1 MTKRLLQR
9 GLLLLGL
16 LLTCSLTVA
25 ASPEDTIE
33 RLEQQLQQQTATTG
47 DQDALRELYQ
57 KTLSALKSRQQ
68 YQSRAD
74 ELQQLL
80 ERQPDELRQ
89 QQRKL
94 EQSLQPDQDTGF
106 LQLNRAE
113 LEQAITLKRAA
124 LLQFEQQQEQ
134 LNQQIELN
142 DQKLLSLREQL
153 AELKQAPPELPPL
166 PSEQTG
172 REFNDARLQLKNALQ
187 ERRSSHVRALELELL
202 ALPGQTEVANLQL
215 QQLRLQLEQASQTLK
230 AMLDRREQL
239 QREELEST
247 LSSLTVPD
255 ETALEHPL
263 LSSLLQQNRQL
274 SEQLRQLIEQTS
286 EAQHR
291 RTSLERELDLITRS
305 FKTIQQQLELESY
318 SASYEL
324 RRFTT
329 ELSRPVDTA
338 TTRQALNALRLSS
351 LELNRLRQPD
361 TTDAAPSETLTRE
374 QRGYQEQL
382 LQNQQTLR
390 NRLQDSRQQLI
401 SELSQLLA
409 VKEQL
414 NERLQQARRLIE
426 QQLLWLP
433 VSPPLSWQW
442 PGEVAAGV
450 DMLQQRLAQFL
461 ATSWLADDA
470 HLNPL
475 LGFFALL
482 LALALSIYRYQKR
495 HRQRWSQELGNV
507 VHDRFS
513 RTLRLLIAG
522 AVAALPLPTL
532 LLLLRSYSLN
542 PDHPDHQVLS
552 QLLLLW
558 ALSLQC
564 YGMALIWLR
573 VPDGL
578 MCGHFALPHTL
589 ARVIR
594 RQFHL
599 LFWIALPLL
608 SLLLI
613 TDSYNAVELQSGPG
627 RLLFLLLVLSLTL
640 FWRGF
645 WHVSHTFEQLTQQ
658 QRWWYNA
665 HLWIGLMILFNLTMF
680 GLGLWGYTL
689 TALFFMLILLVVIL
703 QGVGAFILFKLGLR
717 WLLIEE
723 RRLAFSR
730 ARARRA
736 DIIAAREN
744 KDDTAP
750 LKEDYLDLQTIS
762 EQSRVLLKTA
772 VVLLL
777 GITLWLTLGDFLPTL
792 QVLESVQLWSSLE
805 MSGDQEVLTHVT
817 LRDLVVGAL
826 IIWLSLLAAK
836 NLPGLLELLALRHLD
851 LSPGTGY
858 AITTLLKYSL
868 VLVGTMIAIGQFGVQ
883 WSKLQWLVAALGVGL
898 GFGLQEIVANFV
910 SGLIILFEKPVRIG
924 DTVTL
929 GEVTGSVSRIQIRA
943 TTITDWDRRE
953 VIIPNKT
960 FITEQLINWS
970 LSDATTRVVITLGV
984 AYGSDVELAEQ
995 LLLQAA
1001 RDNER
1006 VLDDPAPDAYFREF
1020 ADSTLNIDLR
1030 VYVSS
1035 MADRVPVTDELNKAI
1050 NQLFNE
1056 QGIEIAFPQL
1066 DVHLHRSS
1074 TPATQPPLQGEAE
1087 T

>member
-1 MTKRLLQR
+1 MTKRLIQR
-9 GLLLLGL
+9 WLLLIGL
-16 LLTCSLTVA
+16 LLTCTLTLA
-25 ASPEDTIE
+25 ASPEDTIQ
-33 RLEQQLQQQTATTG
+33 RLEQQLQQTEASG
-47 DQDALRELYQ
+47 DQTALRELYQ
-57 KTLSALKSRQQ
+57 KTLNALKSRQQ
-68 YQSRAD
+68 YQSHAD

-80 ERQPDELRQ
+80 ERQPEDLRRQ
-89 QQRKL
+89 QQVLNQHR
-94 EQSLQPDQDTGF
+94 EPARDTGY
-106 LQLNRAE
+106 LKLSRPD

-124 LLQFEQQQEQ
+124 LLQLEQQQEQ

-153 AELKQAPPELPPL
+153 AELKQTPSELPPL
-166 PSEQTG
+166 PSEQSG
-172 REFNDARLQLKNALQ
+172 RAFNDARLQLKNALQ
-187 ERRSSHVRALELELL
+187 ERRSSHIRALELELL
-202 ALPGQTEVANLQL
+202 ALPGQTELANLQL
-215 QQLRLQLEQASQTLK
+215 QQLRLQLQQAGLTLK

-239 QREELEST
+239 QRDELEST

-255 ETALEHPL
+255 ETAMEHPL
-263 LSSLLQQNRQL
+263 LSQLLQQNRQL

-286 EAQHR
+286 EAQNR
-291 RTSLERELDLITRS
+291 RASLERELDLITRS

-324 RRFTT
+324 RRFTQ

-351 LELNRLRQPD
+351 LELNRLRQAASS
-361 TTDAAPSETLTRE
+361 TDAAAASLTEE
-374 QRGYQEQL
+374 QRGYQQQL
-382 LQNQQTLR
+382 LQSQQTLR
-390 NRLQDSRQQLI
+390 DRLQDSRQQLI

-409 VKEQL
+409 IKEQL

-442 PGEVAAGV
+442 PGEVATGLEV
-450 DMLQQRLAQFL
+450 LQQRLMQLL
-461 ATSWLADDA
+461 ATPLLAEDA
-470 HLNPL
+470 HLNSL
-475 LGFFALL
+475 LGFVALL
-482 LALALSIYRYQKR
+482 LALALSVYRYQKR
-495 HRQRWSQELGNV
+495 HRQRWRQELGNV

-513 RTLRLLIAG
+513 RTLRLMLAG
-522 AVAALPLPTL
+522 AIAALPIPVL

-542 PDHPDHQVLS
+542 PDHPDRLVLD

-564 YGMALIWLR
+564 YGMALVWLR
-573 VPDGL
+573 IPDGL
-578 MCGHFALPHTL
+578 MCGHFALPKPL
-589 ARVIR
+589 ARVVR
-594 RQFHL
+594 RQLHL
-599 LFWIALPLL
+599 LFWVSLPLL
-608 SLLLI
+608 SLLLVA
-613 TDSYNAVELQSGPG
+613 DSYNAIELQSGPG
-627 RLLFLLLVLSLTL
+627 RLLFLLLVLSLVL

-645 WHVSHTFEQLTQQ
+645 WHVGHTFEQLIQQ
-658 QRWWYNA
+658 RRWWYNA
-665 HLWIGLMILFNLTMF
+665 HLWLGLMILFNLVMF
-680 GLGLWGYTL
+680 ALGLWGYTL
-689 TALFFMLILLVVIL
+689 TALFFMLLLLVVVL

-730 ARARRA
+730 ARNRRA
-736 DIIAAREN
+736 EIIAAREN
-744 KDDTAP
+744 KEDASP

-762 EQSRVLLKTA
+762 DQSRVLLKTA

-777 GITLWLTLGDFLPTL
+777 GISLWLTLGDFLPTL

-805 MSGDQEVLTHVT
+805 MSGGKEVLTHVT
-817 LRDLVVGAL
+817 LRDLVVGGL
-826 IIWLSLLAAK
+826 IVWLSLLAAK
-836 NLPGLLELLALRHLD
+836 NLPGLLELLALRHLE

-868 VLVGTMIAIGQFGVQ
+868 ILIGVMIAIGQFGVQ

-929 GEVTGSVSRIQIRA
+929 GNVTGTVSRIQIRA
-943 TTITDWDRRE
+943 TTITDWDRKE

-970 LSDATTRVVITLGV
+970 LSDAITRVVITIGV
-984 AYGSDVELAEQ
+984 AYDSDTELAEQ
-995 LLLQAA
+995 LLQQAA
-1001 RDNER
+1001 QENER

-1020 ADSTLNIDLR
+1020 AASTLNIDLR

-1035 MADRVPVTDELNKAI
+1035 MADRVPVTNELNKTI
-1050 NQLFNE
+1050 NRLFNE
-1056 QGIEIAFPQL
+1056 HDIEIAYPQL
-1066 DVHLHRSS
+1066 DVHLHRAKSGPTSS
-1074 TPATQPPLQGEAE
+1074 
-1087 T
+1087 

>member
-9 GLLLLGL
+9 WLLLSGLLLACT
-16 LLTCSLTVA
+16 LTLA
-25 ASPEDTIE
+25 ASPEDSIT
-33 RLEQQLQQQTATTG
+33 RLEQQLQQTDAAGNQTA
-47 DQDALRELYQ
+47 LSELYQ
-57 KTLSALKSRQQ
+57 KTLNALKSRQQ

-80 ERQPDELRQ
+80 ERQPEELRQ
-89 QQRKL
+89 QQQVLAQHR
-94 EQSLQPDQDTGF
+94 QPPQETGF
-106 LQLNRAE
+106 LQLTRPD

-124 LLQFEQQQEQ
+124 LLQLEQQQEQ
-134 LNQQIELN
+134 LNQQVELN
-142 DQKLLSLREQL
+142 EQKLLSLREQL
-153 AELKQAPPELPPL
+153 AELKQTTPELPPL
-166 PSEQTG
+166 PAEQAG
-172 REFNDARLQLKNALQ
+172 RDFNDARLQLKNALQ
-187 ERRSSHVRALELELL
+187 ERRSSHIRALELELL
-202 ALPGQTEVANLQL
+202 ALPGQTELANLQL
-215 QQLRLQLEQASQTLK
+215 EQLRLQLQQASLVLK
-230 AMLDRREQL
+230 AMLDRREQI
-239 QREELEST
+239 QRDELENT

-255 ETALEHPL
+255 ESALEHPL
-263 LSSLLQQNRQL
+263 LSQLLQQNQQL

-286 EAQHR
+286 EAQHH

-324 RRFTT
+324 RRFTQ

-351 LELNRLRQPD
+351 LELNSLRQDSID
-361 TTDAAPSETLTRE
+361 TKTPSASLTAK
-374 QRGYQEQL
+374 QRDYQEQL
-382 LQNQQTLR
+382 QQNQQTLR
-390 NRLQDSRQQLI
+390 DRLQDSRQQLI

-414 NERLQQARRLIE
+414 NERLLQARRLIE

-433 VSPPLSWQW
+433 VSPPVSWQW
-442 PGEVAAGV
+442 PAEVATGLEV
-450 DMLQQRLAQFL
+450 LQQHLMQLFAAPLLAE
-461 ATSWLADDA
+461 DA
-470 HLNPL
+470 HPSSL
-475 LGFFALL
+475 LGVFALL
-482 LALALSIYRYQKR
+482 LALALSVYRYQKQ
-495 HRQRWSQELGNV
+495 HRQRWRQELGNV

-513 RTLRLLIAG
+513 RTLRLLLAA
-522 AVAALPLPTL
+522 AVAALPLPALML
-532 LLLLRSYSLN
+532 LCRNTLN
-542 PDHPDHQVLS
+542 PTHPDYLALS

-558 ALSLQC
+558 ALSLQF
-564 YGMALIWLR
+564 YGMALVWLR
-573 VPDGL
+573 IPDGL
-578 MCGHFALPHTL
+578 MCGHFALPITL
-589 ARVIR
+589 ARVVR
-594 RQFHL
+594 RQLHL
-599 LFWIALPLL
+599 LFWVSLPLL

-627 RLLFLLLVLSLTL
+627 RLLFLLLVLSLVL
-640 FWRGF
+640 FWQGF
-645 WHVSHTFEQLTQQ
+645 WRVSHTFEQLTQQ
-658 QRWWYNA
+658 RRWWYNA
-665 HLWIGLMILFNLTMF
+665 HLWIGLMVLFNLVMF

-703 QGVGAFILFKLGLR
+703 QGLGAFILFKLGLR

-730 ARARRA
+730 ARNRRA
-736 DIIAAREN
+736 EIIAAREN
-744 KDDTAP
+744 KDDASP

-762 EQSRVLLKTA
+762 DQSRVLLKTA

-777 GITLWLTLGDFLPTL
+777 GIALWLTLGDFLPTL

-805 MSGDQEVLTHVT
+805 MSGDQEILTHVT
-817 LRDLVVGAL
+817 LRDLAVGGL
-826 IIWLSLLAAK
+826 IVWLSLLAAK

-868 VLVGTMIAIGQFGVQ
+868 ILIGVMIAIGQFGVQ

-929 GEVTGSVSRIQIRA
+929 GNVTGTVSRIQIRA
-943 TTITDWDRRE
+943 TTITDWDRKE

-970 LSDATTRVVITLGV
+970 LSDAITRVVITVGV
-984 AYGSDVELAEQ
+984 AYGSDTDLAEQ

-1001 RDNER
+1001 GENAR
-1006 VLDDPAPDAYFREF
+1006 VLDDPAPDAYFRQF

-1030 VYVSS
+1030 VFVSS

-1050 NQLFNE
+1050 NRLFNE
-1056 QGIEIAFPQL
+1056 HDIEIAYPQL
-1066 DVHLHRSS
+1066 DVHLHRAKPGPTSS
-1074 TPATQPPLQGEAE
+1074 
-1087 T
+1087 